1 MIKSCAI
8 FGCCCGAIC
17 LAVVGCALPE
27 TNSPGAGSTVETTA
41 HYQAVATQIEYPT
54 VPPCDEGLVD
64 TPPPRTIRD
73 LAHVQFRD
81 MTLEETIRTA
91 LCNSRVLLDLGGT
104 ILRTPDSVQT
114 NYSIAVTETDPQYGP
129 EAALSAFDAQ
139 FATSL
144 YSNKTNQQYNNLALG
159 TNGLLIQNY
168 DQWDTSITKRSATGG
183 QFTIRSTVDY
193 TRDTNAADIFPDGA
207 FDTNIQGEIRQP
219 LLQGAGVEFN
229 RIAGPGAKPGNYNG
243 VLIARIR
250 TDISAADFEAG
261 LRDFVANVENA
272 YWDLYFSYRDL
283 DVKIQAR
290 DEALETWRRVRAL
303 NLAGGGARKGGEADR
318 EAQAREQYFRFQAD
332 VENALMGYPEEGTR
346 TFNGTQPG
354 TFRALPGVQLAE
366 RRLRLLMGLPATG
379 EQMLRPAE
387 EPTMAPVAFDWCSL
401 TVEAIF
407 RREEL
412 RRQRWLVKSREMEL
426 VASRNFLKP
435 NLDLD
440 ARYGMRGFGHD
451 LTDSQPG
458 SQSAYSNLFTADHQ
472 EWQAGVEFSMPL
484 GFREGNVAVRNAE
497 LRLSQART
505 VLREGERTVI
515 SELSE
520 SVAEVD
526 RSYALLQTDIYRT
539 KAAKDQLAALEAVYQ
554 AKQEGFFEVLDAQRR
569 LSEAISHYY
578 QSRVQYALAIR
589 NVHYQKGSLLD
600 YCDVGL
606 AEGAWP
612 DKAYRDAARRA
623 DHRGHEKSIDYAFA
637 QPPVVSMGSEAQI
650 LARPASSGPAPAQQP
665 QQTPPASIPEPIP
678 SPVLPASPGPGAL
691 LLPPQPVDSASI
703 GAM

>member
-1 MIKSCAI
+1 MNQLRAI
-8 FGCCCGAIC
+8 VGGYCGAVC
-17 LAVVGCALPE
+17 VALLGCAASPVA
-27 TNSPGAGSTVETTA
+27 PGAPGSAESTV
-41 HYQAVATQIEYPT
+41 HYQAVATQIDYPT
-54 VPPCDEGLVD
+54 VAPCDEGLTN

-73 LAHVQFRD
+73 LAHVQYHD
-81 MTLEETIRTA
+81 LTLEEAIRSA

-114 NYSIAVTETDPQYGP
+114 NYSIAVTESDPQYGP

-139 FATSL
+139 FSTSL
-144 YSNKTNQQYNNLALG
+144 YSQKTNQQYNNLALG
-159 TNGLLIQNY
+159 TNGLFIQNY
-168 DQWDTSITKRSATGG
+168 DEWDTSITKRSATGG
-183 QFTIRSTVDY
+183 QFTIRSTIDY
-193 TRDTNAADIFPDGA
+193 ARDTNAANIFPDGA
-207 FDTNIQGEIRQP
+207 FDTNVQGEIRQP

-229 RIAGPGAKPGNYNG
+229 RIAGPGAKAGNYNG

-272 YWDLYFSYRDL
+272 YWDLYFAYRDL
-283 DVKIQAR
+283 DVKIEAR
-290 DEALETWRRVRAL
+290 DDALETWRRVRAL
-303 NLAGGGARKGGEADR
+303 NLAGGGARKGGEADK

-332 VENALMGYPEEGTR
+332 VENALMGFPEEGTR

-379 EQMLRPAE
+379 ELLLRPAE
-387 EPTMAPVAFDWCSL
+387 EPTMAPIAFDWCAL

-412 RRQRWLVKSREMEL
+412 RRQRWLVKSRELEL

-451 LTDSQPG
+451 LTDNDPG

-472 EWQAGVEFSMPL
+472 EWQAGLEFSMPL
-484 GFREGNVAVRNAE
+484 GFRQGNAAVRNAE
-497 LRLSQART
+497 FRLSQART

-520 SVAEVD
+520 AVAEVD

-589 NVHYQKGSLLD
+589 NVHYEKGSLLD
-600 YCDVGL
+600 YCEVGL
-606 AEGAWP
+606 SEGAWP

-637 QPPVVSMGSEAQI
+637 QPPVVSAGSEAQI
-650 LARPASSGPAPAQQP
+650 LARPVLSGPAPVPQP
-665 QQTPPASIPEPIP
+665 QQMPPANIPEPIP
-678 SPVLPASPGPGAL
+678 SPSPAPMPGAL
-691 LLPPQPVDSASI
+691 LLPPQPADSAMN